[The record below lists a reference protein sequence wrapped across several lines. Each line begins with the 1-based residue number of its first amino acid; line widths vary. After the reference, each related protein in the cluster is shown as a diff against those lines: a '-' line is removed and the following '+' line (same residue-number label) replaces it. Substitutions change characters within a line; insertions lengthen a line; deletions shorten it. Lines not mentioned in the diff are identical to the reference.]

1 MEFKDYYKILG
12 VEKTASTDEIKRAYR
27 KLAQKY
33 HPDKNP
39 GNKEA
44 ENKFK
49 EISEAYEVLSDPEK
63 RKKYDNL
70 GSSWN
75 RFRQTGGNPNDFD
88 WSDWF
93 QQGTRQRQTG
103 GGFGGGG
110 FSDIFDSGGGVSEF
124 FDKIF
129 GGGFSQ
135 KTSEIFA
142 KKGQDIN
149 STLEITLEEAFH
161 GTTKT
166 LDINNQKIALKIKPG
181 IADGQLLKVS
191 GKGFPGKRGG
201 PNGDLLITISIH
213 PHPVFERRGDDLYTT
228 VVIDLYKAIL
238 GGTSQIDVFGSK
250 IKIKI
255 NPETQPGKQLLLKNQ
270 GMPKYSNPQERG
282 NLYVTIQIKL
292 PEKLTTAEIELFKQ
306 LKALRGGT

>member
-12 VEKTASTDEIKRAYR
+12 VEKTASLDEIKKAYR

-49 EISEAYEVLSDPEK
+49 EISEAYEVLSDPDK

-93 QQGTRQRQTG
+93 QQSTRQRQSG
-103 GGFGGGG
+103 RGFGSG

-124 FDKIF
+124 FEKIF
-129 GGGFSQ
+129 GSNLGQ
-135 KTSEIFA
+135 KTAEAFGR
-142 KKGQDIN
+142 KGQDIKT
-149 STLEITLEEAFH
+149 TLEISLEEAFY
-161 GTTKT
+161 GTTRT
-166 LDINNQKIALKIKPG
+166 LDINNQKIAIKIKPG
-181 IADGQLLKVS
+181 ITDGQLLKVS

-201 PNGDLLITISIH
+201 PNGDLLITVSIH

-228 VVIDLYKAIL
+228 VVIDLFKAIL

-255 NPETQPGKQLLLKNQ
+255 NPETQPGKQLLLKNL
-270 GMPKYSNPQERG
+270 GMPKYSNPEERG

-292 PEKLTTAEIELFKQ
+292 PEKLTATEIDLFKQ
-306 LKALRGGT
+306 LKSLRGGS

>member
-1 MEFKDYYKILG
+1 
-12 VEKTASTDEIKRAYR
+12 
-27 KLAQKY
+27 
-33 HPDKNP
+33 
-39 GNKEA
+39 
-44 ENKFK
+44 
-49 EISEAYEVLSDPEK
+49 VLSDPEK

-93 QQGTRQRQTG
+93 QQSSRQRQTG
-103 GGFGGGG
+103 RGFGGGG
-110 FSDIFDSGGGVSEF
+110 FSDIFDTGGGVSEF
-124 FDKIF
+124 FEKIF

-135 KTSEIFA
+135 KTSEMFA

-149 STLEITLEEAFH
+149 ATLEITLEEAFH

-250 IKIKI
+250 IKIKV

-270 GMPKYSNPQERG
+270 GMPKYSNPLERG

-292 PEKLTTAEIELFKQ
+292 PENLTASEIELFKQ
-306 LKALRGGT
+306 LKALRGGI

>member
-1 MEFKDYYKILG
+1 MEFKDYYKILN

-44 ENKFK
+44 EDKFK

-93 QQGTRQRQTG
+93 QQSSSQRQSR
-103 GGFGGGG
+103 GFGGGG
-110 FSDIFDSGGGVSEF
+110 FSDIFDSGSGVSEF
-124 FDKIF
+124 FEKIF
-129 GGGFSQ
+129 GGAFSQ

-149 STLEITLEEAFH
+149 ATLEVTLEEAFH

-228 VVIDLYKAIL
+228 IVIDLYKAIL

-255 NPETQPGKQLLLKNQ
+255 NPGTQPGKQLLLKNQ
-270 GMPKYSNPQERG
+270 GMPKYNNPQARG

-292 PEKLTTAEIELFKQ
+292 PENLNASEIELFKQ
-306 LKALRGGT
+306 LKALREEI